1 MLFFNLPRQLILL
14 FHQNGAFD
22 LDSRMLQPQPG
33 ILLNQNI
40 SQSQHTV
47 YQLQELVLSNQ
58 EMQRTKLSNTRLIE
72 AKLF

>member
-14 FHQNGAFD
+14 FHQNAAFD
-22 LDSRMLQPQPG
+22 LDSRMLQPRPG
-33 ILLNQNI
+33 ILLNQII
-40 SQSQHTV
+40 SQCQRTV

-58 EMQRTKLSNTRLIE
+58 ETQRTKLSNTRLIE